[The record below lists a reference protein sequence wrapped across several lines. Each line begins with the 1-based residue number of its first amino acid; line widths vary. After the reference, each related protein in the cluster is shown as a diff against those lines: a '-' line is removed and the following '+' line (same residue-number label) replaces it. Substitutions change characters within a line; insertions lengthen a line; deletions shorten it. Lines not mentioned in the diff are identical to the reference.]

1 VIATELTAADH
12 GDEIDLAALIRILY
26 GYRTLIVTITVLF
39 GAAAT
44 VLALIAT
51 PIYRGEVVVT
61 QVNDQPMGGL
71 GGLAGQLGG
80 LASLA
85 GINMKGGDASE
96 QRARAVL
103 QSRKLVEE
111 FIKRGNLLPELYPD
125 ASKTP
130 TLWLGVRKFKTG
142 VLSIKEDTRRGTITV
157 AVNWSDAEKAARWA
171 NEVVALANDMLRTQ
185 AMEQAQRNI
194 AFLNEQVAKTNV
206 VGLQQVM
213 YGLIENET
221 KTLMLASGRP
231 EYAFAVVDPAVT
243 PEIRIKPQRT
253 VMVIAGV
260 VLGLFAG
267 AITAFAHRSLTQARQ
282 AALRR

>member
-1 VIATELTAADH
+1 MISTELTATDH
-12 GDEIDLAALIRILY
+12 GDEIDLAALIRILL
-26 GYRTLIVTITVLF
+26 GYKGLIAAFTVVF
-39 GAAAT
+39 GLGALT
-44 VLALIAT
+44 LALIAI
-51 PIYRGEVVVT
+51 PVYRGEVVVT
-61 QVNDQPMGGL
+61 QVSDQALGGA

-85 GINMKGGDASE
+85 GINVKGGDGSE

-111 FIKRGNLLPELYPD
+111 FIKRGDLLAELYPD
-125 ASKTP
+125 ATKPP

-142 VLSIKEDTRRGTITV
+142 VLSIKEDTRRGTVTV
-157 AVNWSDAEKAARWA
+157 AVNWRDPHKAARWA
-171 NEVVALANDMLRTQ
+171 NDIVALANDLLR
-185 AMEQAQRNI
+185 ARAVEEAQRNI
-194 AFLNEQVAKTNV
+194 AYLNEQIAKTTV

-231 EYAFAVVDPAVT
+231 EYAFAVVDQAVP
-243 PEIRIKPQRT
+243 PEIRVKPQRT
-253 VMVIAGV
+253 VMVLAGL

-267 AITAFAHRSLTQARQ
+267 AVAAFAHRSFVRARGSAQ
-282 AALRR
+282 NS

>member
-1 VIATELTAADH
+1 MISTELTAADH

-26 GYRTLIVTITVLF
+26 GYRTLIVAITLLF
-39 GAAAT
+39 GVAAT
-44 VLALIAT
+44 ALALVST
-51 PIYRGEVVVT
+51 PIFRGEVVVT
-61 QVNDQPMGGL
+61 QVSEPGMGGL

-85 GINMKGGDASE
+85 GINMKGGDAGE
-96 QRARAVL
+96 QKSRAVL

-125 ASKTP
+125 AKEPP

-157 AVNWSDAEKAARWA
+157 GVNWSDAEKSALWA
-171 NEVVALANDMLRTQ
+171 NQIVALANDMLRTN
-185 AMEQAQRNI
+185 AMEEAQRNI
-194 AFLNEQVAKTNV
+194 AYLNEQISKTNV

-243 PEIRIKPQRT
+243 PEIRVKPQRT
-253 VMVIAGV
+253 VMVMAGM

-267 AITAFAHRSLTQARQ
+267 AISAFAHRSLTQARRP
-282 AALRR
+282 ALSR

>member
-1 VIATELTAADH
+1 MIATELTAADH

-26 GYRTLIVTITVLF
+26 GYRMLIAAFIVLF
-39 GAAAT
+39 GLGAT
-44 VLALIAT
+44 VLALLAT

-61 QVNDQPMGGL
+61 QVSDPALGGA

-85 GINMKGGDASE
+85 GLNMKGGDSNE
-96 QRARAVL
+96 QRSRAVL
-103 QSRKLVEE
+103 QSRMLVEE
-111 FIKRGNLLPELYPD
+111 FIKRGNLLPQLYPD
-125 ASKTP
+125 SNEPA

-157 AVNWSDAEKAARWA
+157 AVNWSDPEKAAQWA
-171 NEVVALANDMLRTQ
+171 NGIVALANDILRTR
-185 AMEQAQRNI
+185 ALDEAQRNI
-194 AFLNEQVAKTNV
+194 TYLNEQIAKTSV

-231 EYAFAVVDPAVT
+231 EYAFAVVDPGVK
-243 PEIRIKPQRT
+243 PEVRVKPQRT
-253 VMVIAGV
+253 LMVIAGL
-260 VLGLFAG
+260 VLGLFVG
-267 AITAFAHRSLTQARQ
+267 AMVAFAHRAYAGASAP
-282 AALRR
+282 ALRR

>member
-1 VIATELTAADH
+1 MIATELTAADH
-12 GDEIDLAALIRILY
+12 GDEIDLAALIRILL
-26 GYRTLIVTITVLF
+26 GYKFLI
-39 GAAAT
+39 AAAIVAFGLGAL
-44 VLALIAT
+44 VLALVAT
-51 PIYRGEVVVT
+51 PIYRGEAVVT
-61 QVNDQPMGGL
+61 QVSDQALGGVA
-71 GGLAGQLGG
+71 GLAGQLGG

-85 GINMKGGDASE
+85 GINMKGGDSSE

-111 FIKRGNLLPELYPD
+111 FIRRGNLLSKLYPT
-125 ASKTP
+125 AKQPP

-157 AVNWSDAEKAARWA
+157 AINWNDPQEAARWA
-171 NEVVALANDMLRTQ
+171 NDLVALANEMLRTR
-185 AMEQAQRNI
+185 AIEEAQRNI
-194 AFLNEQVAKTNV
+194 AYLNEQIANTNV

-231 EYAFAVVDPAVT
+231 EYAFAVVDPAVP
-243 PEIRIKPQRT
+243 PEIRVKPQRT
-253 VMVIAGV
+253 VMVLAGL

-267 AITAFAHRSLTQARQ
+267 VLSAFAHRTIVRARSST
-282 AALRR
+282 LRA